1 MNLEKIE
8 FHGFKSFADKTTIEL
23 NDGVTAIV
31 GPNGCGKS
39 NIADGVRWTLG
50 EQSYKSLRGKG
61 GMSDVIFSG
70 CDTRKSLSY
79 CDVSLFFNNEGGKV
93 FPNLSYDKVVI
104 TRKLDRSGL
113 SEYLINNNR
122 VRLKDVIALLHDT
135 GIGKEGYSI
144 IGQGKVQEIVSA
156 RPEDRRQIFEEAAGI
171 SKFRAQKDE
180 AEKNLE
186 KTKLNLQTQ
195 NEIIAE
201 IEKQLNPLRKQAE
214 NAKIYF
220 ALKEQLKN
228 EEVNQYIYMYDNNQS
243 MKDRIKA
250 RIDKIE
256 LDLKDAQEKYAEIFK
271 EGQDLFN
278 ENRLMDV
285 TFTNTTNELTNLKV
299 DAAHLEGDIKLIQE
313 RLANLQETKQRL
325 DQESFENREASAKNA
340 KDIEET
346 KAERDRVAKE
356 YEALKEDFDVANNLL
371 TALNA
376 TLEGSENAL
385 QGSNE
390 AYISSL
396 EELGQLQ
403 NNLVMYKSQNAANES
418 RRKSL
423 LDIVKEQKAE
433 LSAIDTDYAIAN
445 SNYNNAIQKNNEKL
459 SEKLEADKDK
469 QDANDSIAEI
479 DETIS
484 KLKSNVNTFAM
495 QKQFFQ
501 QAKEE
506 YAGYSEAVKRLMNDA
521 KIDISVSDKI
531 MGVLAEV
538 MEVPEK
544 YANAIE
550 YALGTNLQT
559 ILVKNTN
566 DANELIDY
574 LKRKQYGRVTFRPLT
589 SCAEKT
595 LVGPD
600 KLVLNEPGVI
610 GIASE
615 LVNCENKFRPFISS
629 YLGTTV
635 VVDTVYTAASIQR
648 KYNFNFKI
656 VTLDGDI
663 YARSGDITGGSTKG
677 TAGLLSLDQKIN
689 DAEQKLQSAQKNLT
703 QMEQLRVSRSQEIN
717 DLTHKIDELT
727 IEIGELR
734 VSIGLYGDKVESCKA
749 RREKIEPLYND
760 NLKELEELDN
770 SINDLNGKISAIEKL
785 QDDVE
790 KNKEKYNALFAQN
803 KEKSGSQKTEREELV
818 AKVMDLGTKNAEK
831 KAELDRLDAELFR
844 LDKEKADIEDE
855 KRDIDAELAENKV
868 HLDNIAGSQA
878 KELSPEEIERIG
890 ELEAELENMSKRRSE
905 ISDRMS
911 AIELQ
916 KETYLN
922 IQGDLKEKKTKEEY
936 LLQKCDDDMIA
947 MQQYILEEYELTYG
961 TCLELKQEDYEYNGS
976 KTRILEIKR
985 SITKLGDV
993 NQTAVQTLAETE
1005 ERYNQ
1010 NIVQRDDIVKAIAD
1024 IEEVIKSLLGEMR
1037 DKFIDAFNKISANF
1051 ETIFVQLFGGGKGQL
1066 RLNMENTND
1075 VLEAGIDIYASPAG
1089 KRVSNISL
1097 LSGGEQSLTAIAI
1110 LFSIIALNP
1119 MPFCI
1124 LDEIDAALDDTN
1136 ANLFAEFLQKYSEH
1150 TQFVVITHKK
1160 PTMVKANTLFGVT
1173 MQERGVTKFVTVE
1186 LESAERFIEEET
1198 KRIESMKK

>member
-23 NDGVTAIV
+23 GDGVTAIV

-61 GMSDVIFSG
+61 GMADVIFSG

-79 CDVSLFFNNEGGKV
+79 CDVSLHFNNEGGKV
-93 FPNLSYDKVVI
+93 FPNLTYDKVVI
-104 TRKLDRSGL
+104 TRKLDRSGV
-113 SEYLINNNR
+113 SEYLLNNNR
-122 VRLKDVIALLHDT
+122 VRLKNIISLLHDT

-144 IGQGKVQEIVSA
+144 IGQGKVQEIVAA

-186 KTKLNLQTQ
+186 RTKLNLQTQ

-220 ALKEQLKN
+220 ALKDQLKN
-228 EEVNQYIYMYDNNQS
+228 EEVNSYIYMYENNQA

-250 RIDKIE
+250 RLDKIDI
-256 LDLKDAQEKYAEIFK
+256 DLEDIQNKYAEIFK

-285 TFTNTTNELTNLKV
+285 SFTQTTNELTTLKV
-299 DAAHLEGDIKLIQE
+299 DAAHLEGDIKVIQE
-313 RLANLQETKQRL
+313 KLANLQENKQRL
-325 DQESFENREASAKNA
+325 DQELFENREASTKNEQA
-340 KDIEET
+340 IIDT

-356 YEALKEDFDVANNLL
+356 YDDLKQDYDVANNLL

-403 NNLVMYKSQNAANES
+403 NNLVMYKSTNAANES

-469 QDANDSIAEI
+469 QDATDSITEI

-484 KLKSNVNTFAM
+484 KLKSNVNTFAV

-501 QAKEE
+501 QAKE
-506 YAGYSEAVKRLMNDA
+506 GYSGYSDSVRRLMNDA
-521 KIDISVSDKI
+521 KLDIGISDKI

-600 KLVLNEPGVI
+600 KLALNEPGVI
-610 GIASE
+610 GLASE
-615 LVNCENKFRPFISS
+615 LVNCENKFKPFISS

-689 DAEQKLQSAQKNLT
+689 DAEQKLQFAQKNLT
-703 QMEQLRVSRSQEIN
+703 QMEQLRVSRSQEIGE
-717 DLTHKIDELT
+717 LTHKIDELT

-734 VSIGLYGDKVESCKA
+734 VAIGLYEDKVESCRA
-749 RREKIEPLYND
+749 RREKIEPLYNA
-760 NLKELEELDN
+760 NIKELEDLD
-770 SINDLNGKISAIEKL
+770 ININELNGKISAIEKL

-803 KEKSGSQKTEREELV
+803 KEKSGSQKSEREELV
-818 AKVMDLGTKNAEK
+818 AKVMELGAKNAEK
-831 KAELDRLDAELFR
+831 KADLDRLDAELFR

-855 KRDIDAELAENKV
+855 KRDIEADLADNKV
-868 HLDNIAGSQA
+868 HLDNIAGSQT
-878 KELSPEEIERIG
+878 KELSPEELERIG
-890 ELEAELENMSKRRSE
+890 ILEAQLENMSKRRTE

-911 AIELQ
+911 EIELQ
-916 KETYLN
+916 KQTFIN
-922 IQGDLKEKKTKEEY
+922 VQNDLKEKRTKEEY

-961 TCLELKQEDYEYNGS
+961 TCLDLRQEDYEYNGS

-985 SITKLGDV
+985 SIAKLGDV

-1010 NIVQRDDIVKAIAD
+1010 NIVQRDDIQKAIAD

-1037 DKFIDAFNKISANF
+1037 DKFIEAFNKISENF
-1051 ETIFVQLFGGGKGQL
+1051 QSIFVQLFGGGKGQL
-1066 RLNMENTND
+1066 RLNMENTTD

>member
-8 FHGFKSFADKTTIEL
+8 FHGFKSFADKTSIEL
-23 NDGVTAIV
+23 SDGVTAIV

-61 GMSDVIFSG
+61 GMADVIFSG

-79 CDVSLFFNNEGGKV
+79 CDVSLHFNNEGGKV
-93 FPNLSYDKVVI
+93 FPNLTYDKVVI
-104 TRKLDRSGL
+104 TRKLDKSGV
-113 SEYLINNNR
+113 SEYLLNNNR
-122 VRLKDVIALLHDT
+122 VRLKDIISLLHDT

-144 IGQGKVQEIVSA
+144 IGQGKVQEIVAA

-186 KTKLNLQTQ
+186 RTKLNLQTQ

-220 ALKEQLKN
+220 ALKDQLKN
-228 EEVNQYIYMYDNNQS
+228 EEVNSYIYMYENNQA

-250 RIDKIE
+250 RLDKIDI
-256 LDLKDAQEKYAEIFK
+256 DLEDIQNKYAEIFK

-285 TFTNTTNELTNLKV
+285 TFTQTTNELTTLKV
-299 DAAHLEGDIKLIQE
+299 DAAHLEGDIKVIQE
-313 RLANLQETKQRL
+313 KLANLQENKQRL
-325 DQESFENREASAKNA
+325 DQELFENREASTKNEQA
-340 KDIEET
+340 IIDT

-356 YEALKEDFDVANNLL
+356 YDDLKQDYDVANNLL
-371 TALNA
+371 SALNA

-403 NNLVMYKSQNAANES
+403 NNLVMYKSTNAANES
-418 RRKSL
+418 RRQSL

-459 SEKLEADKDK
+459 SEKFEADKDK
-469 QDANDSIAEI
+469 QDATDSITEI

-521 KIDISVSDKI
+521 KIDISISDRI

-538 MEVPEK
+538 MDVPEK
-544 YANAIE
+544 YTTAIE

-600 KLVLNEPGVI
+600 KLALNEPGVI
-610 GIASE
+610 GLASE
-615 LVNCENKFRPFISS
+615 LVNCENKFKPFISS

-703 QMEQLRVSRSQEIN
+703 QMEQLRVSRSQEIGE
-717 DLTHKIDELT
+717 LTHKIDELT

-734 VSIGLYGDKVESCKA
+734 VAIGLYEDKVESCKA
-749 RREKIEPLYND
+749 RREKIEPLYNA
-760 NLKELEELDN
+760 NIKELEDLD
-770 SINDLNGKISAIEKL
+770 ININELNGKISAIEKL

-803 KEKSGSQKTEREELV
+803 KEKSGSQKSEREELV
-818 AKVMDLGTKNAEK
+818 AKVMELGTKNAEK
-831 KAELDRLDAELFR
+831 KADLDRLDAELFR

-855 KRDIDAELAENKV
+855 KRDIEADLAENKV
-868 HLDNIAGSQA
+868 HLDNIAGSQT
-878 KELSPEEIERIG
+878 KELSPEELERIG
-890 ELEAELENMSKRRSE
+890 ILEAQLENMSKRRTE

-911 AIELQ
+911 EIELQ
-916 KETYLN
+916 KQTFIN
-922 IQGDLKEKKTKEEY
+922 VQNDLKEKRTKEEY

-961 TCLELKQEDYEYNGS
+961 TCLDLRQEDYEYNGS

-985 SITKLGDV
+985 SIAKLGDV

-1010 NIVQRDDIVKAIAD
+1010 NIVQRDDIQKAIAD

-1037 DKFIDAFNKISANF
+1037 DKFIEAFNKISENF
-1051 ETIFVQLFGGGKGQL
+1051 QTIFVQLFGGGKGQL
-1066 RLNMENTND
+1066 RLNMENTTD